1 MARWTDLA
9 VWRGPTV
16 NCGDGDQYPNE
27 GEDRMREQRGLV
39 IHIAEGYYEG
49 TIGYQK
55 NSDVNVS
62 SHFVLAGPR
71 DIPHGGRDGQLAQ
84 VVDTDIAAWT
94 QRAGNG
100 HWLSVE
106 CSGFT
111 PDKLSPAQLESVAQ
125 LLARAHREYGV
136 PLQIAYNPQ
145 GRGLGHHSMGT
156 NGHSVPTDNWT
167 GATWGHEDCPGPA
180 IVGQKPAIVA
190 RAIQIVNGG
199 DDVSAAD
206 VWAYRFKGKH
216 PDGTPYDFSAEEMLT
231 GANQAAWRAVQLL
244 EAAAGSG
251 GTVPPGAVGL
261 TAEALQ
267 QIQAIVD
274 QELDEQSRAGA
285 DNDA

>member
-9 VWRGPTV
+9 EWRGPTV

-55 NSDVNVS
+55 NPGVNVS
-62 SHFVLAGPR
+62 SHFVVSDGAKGQ
-71 DIPHGGRDGQLAQ
+71 GRDGDIAQ

-106 CSGFT
+106 CAGFT
-111 PDKLSPAQLESVAQ
+111 PHPLTAAQVESVAQ
-125 LLARAHREYGV
+125 LFARAHREYGV
-136 PLQIAYNPQ
+136 PLQIAYNPN

-167 GATWGHEDCPGPA
+167 GPTWGHEDCPGPA
-180 IVGQKPAIVA
+180 IVAQKPAIVA
-190 RAIQIVNGG
+190 RAIQIVSGG

-206 VWAYRFKGKH
+206 VWAYRFKGKR
-216 PDGTPYDFSAEEMLT
+216 PDGTSYDFSAEEMLT

-244 EAAAGSG
+244 EEAAGSG

-274 QELDEQSRAGA
+274 EQVDQGA
-285 DNDA
+285 HPDDDIPHA